1 MTLPPSPIN
10 PAAQASEKM
19 ARLRQTY
26 IVQLPKQL
34 AHMHSLLDKVMYAS
48 APADTPSLPHPE
60 LETDPQV
67 LASVAELH
75 RLLHNLKGTGRSLG
89 FAQLGSHAEQGEALL
104 QERPPQWPAQLKKCL
119 QQLQATTQE
128 QAQQLATSLAI
139 SGPGFAVMDPLA
151 QPPAHGRL
159 VYVCD
164 DDPIMLEQ
172 LAAQLACFGY
182 EARGFTE
189 PQALRMAFLQRR
201 PDAVIMD
208 IHFPQGARAGID
220 VLLGLR
226 LETGAPVPA
235 VFLSSRSDFDARLG
249 AVRAGGQ
256 AYFVKP
262 VRANALVEAL
272 DTLTHHAQPEPYR
285 VLIVDDEPAVADY
298 HALILQ
304 QAGMLTH
311 TLHDPRQVLH
321 TLSTFRPDLVL
332 MDMYMPHCSGQEVAA
347 VVRQDVQYVGL
358 PMVYLTAETDRQKL
372 LGAMQIGVEGALSK
386 PVDPQELI
394 GAVAVRAERMR
405 TLRGLMARDSLTGLF
420 NHTVTTQLLERAL
433 AQAQRTGA
441 QLSFVMLDID
451 NFKAVN
457 DTYGHPVGDQV
468 LITLARVLQQR
479 LRSADIVGRYG
490 GEEFAVILHNESAEG
505 ATHLI
510 DVLRQ
515 DFARVNF
522 YSGDQEFHCTFSAGV
537 AAFPEYPHFEVLR
550 EAADQALYR
559 AKHAGRNCVVQHRMT
574 EPL

>member
-1 MTLPPSPIN
+1 MTLPPSPLN

-34 AHMHSLLDKVMYAS
+34 AHMHSLLDKVMHAS
-48 APADTPSLPHPE
+48 AEMD
-60 LETDPQV
+60 TDPQV
-67 LASVAELH
+67 HASVAELH

-89 FAQLGSHAEQGEALL
+89 FAQLGSHAEQGETLL
-104 QERPPQWPAQLKKCL
+104 QERAPQWPLQLKKCL
-119 QQLQATTQE
+119 QQLQTTTQE
-128 QAQQLATSLAI
+128 QAQLLASSLAM

-151 QPPAHGRL
+151 QTPAHGRL

-226 LETGAPVPA
+226 QETGAPVPA

-272 DTLTHHAQPEPYR
+272 DTLTHHDQPEPYR
-285 VLIVDDEPAVADY
+285 VLIVDDEPTVADY

-347 VVRQDVQYVGL
+347 VIRQDVQYVGL
-358 PMVYLTAETDRQKL
+358 PMVYLTAETDRHKL
-372 LGAMQIGVEGALSK
+372 LGAMKIGVEGALSK

-468 LITLARVLQQR
+468 LIALARVLQQR
-479 LRSADIVGRYG
+479 LRNSDIVGRYG
-490 GEEFAVILHNESAEG
+490 GEEFAVILHNESAHS
-505 ATHLI
+505 ATRLI
-510 DVLRQ
+510 DALRQ

-522 YSGDQEFHCTFSAGV
+522 YSGEQEFHCTFSAGV
-537 AAFPEYPHFEVLR
+537 ASFPEFAHFEVLR
-550 EAADQALYR
+550 EAADQALYQ
-559 AKHAGRNCVVQHRMT
+559 AKRAGRNCVVQHGT
-574 EPL
+574 AGPL